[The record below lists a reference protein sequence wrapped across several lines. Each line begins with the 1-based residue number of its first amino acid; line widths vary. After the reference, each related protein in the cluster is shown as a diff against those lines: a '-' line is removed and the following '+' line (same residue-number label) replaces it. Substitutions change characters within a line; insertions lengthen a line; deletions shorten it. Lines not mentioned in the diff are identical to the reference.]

1 MSLEFRRLDGD
12 NLQVPPVTRARGVPR
27 DDVRSMETDLDTS
40 FAYRVFSEHQTE
52 INHIYWCITRHCTGL
67 RSLWTASPRRT
78 GQMSFFRI
86 RNRERSR
93 DIKLEYWS
101 RDYEAFDNWTRLAA
115 VIAITGYFEI
125 FLKNLA
131 DAACQSCPSVLV
143 GGYKEFDGLRL
154 LKTLPDFGFR
164 KQAEACCNGKWSAR
178 VKAYRDLFGECP
190 QFIKDHTTDLD
201 KLRILR
207 NTVGHSFGRTLDDA
221 KVGRSLVS
229 EAPKK
234 VMQTELIYYLDLVNK
249 VAMSVD
255 ENLSCKIVGAYEIL
269 AHYHFWSGKN
279 GTAREQAKK
288 FRKHVQSQVQ
298 ADAINEYYVGMI
310 EYCRSGLADDEATP
324 RLG

>member
-1 MSLEFRRLDGD
+1 MTFDRWKPTSIPARL
-12 NLQVPPVTRARGVPR
+12 
-27 DDVRSMETDLDTS
+27 
-40 FAYRVFSEHQTE
+40 RVFSEHQTE
-52 INHIYWCITRHCTGL
+52 INHIYWCVAALHGAKKLVDGKPPTDR
-67 RSLWTASPRRT
+67 ADV
-78 GQMSFFRI
+78 FFPNP
-86 RNRERSR
+86 NRERSR

-279 GTAREQAKK
+279 GTAKSK
-288 FRKHVQSQVQ
+288 P
-298 ADAINEYYVGMI
+298 
-310 EYCRSGLADDEATP
+310 RSFANTSSRRSRRMLSTSIMLE
-324 RLG
+324 